1 METTFLSMMNRR
13 WHLWIVTGGTPG
25 GHCVD
30 CEIWL
35 HSGARSAGAEAI
47 AVVPGEPHVDCEIW
61 LHSGA
66 HSAEAIAVAIKN
78 YTIILSVLC
87 PNLEL
92 GSSWIPSN
100 TL

>member
-1 METTFLSMMNRR
+1 M
-13 WHLWIVTGGTPG
+13 
-25 GHCVD
+25 D
-30 CEIWL
+30 CELWL
-35 HSGARSAGAEAI
+35 HWGARSAGAEAI

-66 HSAEAIAVAIKN
+66 HSAGAEAIAVAIKN
-78 YTIILSVLC
+78 YTIILSLLC

>member
-1 METTFLSMMNRR
+1 METTFSSMMNRH
-13 WHLWIVTGGTPG
+13 WHLWIVTGWVPG

-35 HSGARSAGAEAI
+35 HSGAHSAGAEA
-47 AVVPGEPHVDCEIW
+47 V
-61 LHSGA
+61 
-66 HSAEAIAVAIKN
+66 AVAIKN
-78 YTIILSVLC
+78 YPIILSLLC